1 MFIKNAVDAILKN
14 PGRSMT
20 PYEMDLEVKDRKPRI
35 VPKVGD
41 KVKIKSLEWYN
52 KWKDVLGSVD
62 VPQTFT
68 DYMARFCGETFKVT
82 ANYGSGYFYLEDTDN
97 FIFSMEMFEDVFP
110 ASSSTQT
117 GLTISSQNK
126 IDADGCLYVKKDTMS
141 WWTHVVAGGLAAA
154 ALKGKEPELETL
166 KRYRFL
172 KFEKL

>member
-1 MFIKNAVDAILKN
+1 MKNSRITK
-14 PGRSMT
+14 T
-20 PYEMDLEVKDRKPRI
+20 PYEMDLEVKDRKPCI

-52 KWKDVLGSVD
+52 KWKDVFGSVD

-82 ANYGSGYFYLEDTDN
+82 ANYGLNYFYLEETDN
-97 FIFSMEMFEDVFP
+97 FIFSLEMFEDVFP

-126 IDADGCLYVKKDTMS
+126 IDADGCLYITKDTMS
-141 WWTHVVAGGLAAA
+141 WWTHVFADGLAAD

-166 KRYRFL
+166 KRYRFF
-172 KFEKL
+172 KFDKL